1 MPEASG
7 TVTVTSGPD
16 PQTELVLG
24 LVGAVGVETER
35 VVTVLTSLLRYYRYD
50 TAPVQLSALLPKL
63 TWAKKR
69 DFPKAR
75 YDTRTRELMRA
86 GTDLRRKW
94 RRGDALG
101 LMAIATLATIR
112 RKKSPASEGGL
123 PRSLDRVAFVL
134 RSLKHPDEVEVLRG
148 VYGSRFF
155 LIGAYA
161 PEQVRA
167 ENLARRIADDYG
179 NEDPGS
185 WSYQPRELM
194 DRDESESD
202 KRGQRL
208 RDTFHRADMFIDARD
223 EPRMRRDI
231 ERTLAIIFGD
241 PFQTPTRDEHA
252 LFAAEGGS
260 RRSAELGRQVGAA
273 IATSEGSVVAL
284 GTNEVP
290 APAGG
295 LYWEDDAVGREF
307 HRKVDSNDEKQRE
320 IAEEIGRQLLQRGL
334 IDATQAAKT
343 EAMREAMLDTS
354 LGDLTEFG
362 RAVHAEMSALLDAA
376 SRGVPVK
383 DCTLFST
390 TFPCHNCARHIIAAG
405 IRRVVYVAPY
415 AKSQAAEL
423 HADAIEVASASPTP
437 GKVQF
442 EPFVGVAPRRYLEL
456 FDAEWRGRSDR
467 HIARKDKKTGAVQE
481 FVKATANPIFVDVEP
496 RDLRPVTAVYRFR
509 EAHAVKFMQE
519 QGVKTGLGLPSDT
532 SETLTGTPPRPNPS
546 TKGNA

>member
-1 MPEASG
+1 
-7 TVTVTSGPD
+7 
-16 PQTELVLG
+16 
-24 LVGAVGVETER
+24 
-35 VVTVLTSLLRYYRYD
+35 
-50 TAPVQLSALLPKL
+50 
-63 TWAKKR
+63 
-69 DFPKAR
+69 
-75 YDTRTRELMRA
+75 
-86 GTDLRRKW
+86 
-94 RRGDALG
+94 
-101 LMAIATLATIR
+101 
-112 RKKSPASEGGL
+112 
-123 PRSLDRVAFVL
+123 
-134 RSLKHPDEVEVLRG
+134 
-148 VYGSRFF
+148 
-155 LIGAYA
+155 
-161 PEQVRA
+161 
-167 ENLARRIADDYG
+167 
-179 NEDPGS
+179 
-185 WSYQPRELM
+185 M

-202 KRGQRL
+202 KLGQRL

-290 APAGG
+290 APGGG
-295 LYWEDDAVGREF
+295 LYWEDDIVGREF

-320 IAEEIGRQLLQRGL
+320 IAEEIGRELLRRGL
-334 IDATQAAKT
+334 IDQIQTANT
-343 EAMREAMLDTS
+343 EALREAMLNTS

-376 SRGVPVK
+376 SRGVAVK

-437 GKVQF
+437 SKVQF

-467 HIARKDKKTGAVQE
+467 HIARKDKKTGAVQQ
-481 FVKATANPIFVDVEP
+481 FVKATANPVFMDVEP
-496 RDLRPVTAVYRFR
+496 RDLRPVTAVYRVR
-509 EAHAVKFMQE
+509 EAHAVKFME
-519 QGVKTGLGLPSDT
+519 ERGLKTGLGLPSET
-532 SETLTGTPPRPNPS
+532 SDGPKGTTPRPNPS
-546 TKGNA
+546 TEGNA